1 MQEEKNTDYE
11 QKATKK
17 SSSKAYTVVMLIGL
31 ALIIFACVNLVR
43 IIGNYYKSN
52 KIYGDLNDKY
62 VTETSEQVEGTEAA
76 EEAPWYTLASVDL
89 KALQQENP
97 EVCGWLYFEN
107 EKISYPIM
115 YSGDNEKYLRTTW
128 DGQSASAGS
137 IFLEEAN
144 SPDFNDSHT
153 LIYGHNMKDLSMFGR
168 LKYYKEKDDY
178 YADHQFFQIFTG
190 DMIYRYQIFGYED
203 IDPNSF
209 VYTVPYG
216 ENEEFQ
222 SFIDQ
227 LYKLSYKDTG
237 VSAKSVNK
245 IVTLSTCSS
254 GDNRF
259 VVHGVRVNQYQISEG
274 AETGNE

>member
-1 MQEEKNTDYE
+1 MREEKNTDYE
-11 QKATKK
+11 QKTTKK

-62 VTETSEQVEGTEAA
+62 VTEASEQVEGTEAA

-89 KALQQENP
+89 KALQHENP